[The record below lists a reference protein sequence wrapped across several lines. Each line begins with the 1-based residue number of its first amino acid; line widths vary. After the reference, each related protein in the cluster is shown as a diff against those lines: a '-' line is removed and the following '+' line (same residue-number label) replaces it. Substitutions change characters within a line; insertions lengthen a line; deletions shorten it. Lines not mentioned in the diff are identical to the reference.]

1 MNIIK
6 INFMN
11 RKLNTVALQEKHTE
25 AKIRKEKENKFFNR
39 HRNTYMLCDQPC
51 HLRQLLLDK
60 GVLVGVAAPER
71 GNKVVLLQGLG
82 KSNAGVEGGGGV
94 KRQTDI
100 TWSTES
106 PEEAAGVTQA
116 IVRITG
122 PVPVDSRQ

>member
-1 MNIIK
+1 
-6 INFMN
+6 MN

-71 GNKVVLLQGLG
+71 RNKVVLLQGLG
-82 KSNAGVEGGGGV
+82 KSNAGVEGGGGGQKADGHYLV
-94 KRQTDI
+94 H
-100 TWSTES
+100 
-106 PEEAAGVTQA
+106 
-116 IVRITG
+116 RIT
-122 PVPVDSRQ
+122 